1 MQPRYEA
8 MPLAARCLRVGP
20 STTPAPSRLR
30 FGPRVPA
37 PYLMSPCVVE
47 PYARTNV
54 VPSAARVAVPRRE
67 THHLCS
73 RIENHAGNSFEYL
86 NKSPSICCSI
96 RTKAVT
102 HRRLAPFTF
111 RASRIMGDDVDRE
124 PNGSGESPFPLTAV
138 DKWILSQTDEEF
150 KLHDWEDLRQII
162 GENHL
167 EHQSHVA
174 QR

>member
-1 MQPRYEA
+1 
-8 MPLAARCLRVGP
+8 
-20 STTPAPSRLR
+20 
-30 FGPRVPA
+30 
-37 PYLMSPCVVE
+37 
-47 PYARTNV
+47 
-54 VPSAARVAVPRRE
+54 
-67 THHLCS
+67 
-73 RIENHAGNSFEYL
+73 
-86 NKSPSICCSI
+86 
-96 RTKAVT
+96 
-102 HRRLAPFTF
+102 
-111 RASRIMGDDVDRE
+111 MGDDVDRE